1 MKENIWPIFQMLIIT
16 SLSFVTA
23 LAWNSAFQNLFEHI
37 PFLKRGGPWVYAIL
51 LTLMVIVVTSLLKRK
66 EKTEEGSS

>member
-1 MKENIWPIFQMLIIT
+1 MTFQILLIT

-23 LAWNSAFQNLFEHI
+23 LAWNSAFQNLFERI

-66 EKTEEGSS
+66 ENTEEGSS